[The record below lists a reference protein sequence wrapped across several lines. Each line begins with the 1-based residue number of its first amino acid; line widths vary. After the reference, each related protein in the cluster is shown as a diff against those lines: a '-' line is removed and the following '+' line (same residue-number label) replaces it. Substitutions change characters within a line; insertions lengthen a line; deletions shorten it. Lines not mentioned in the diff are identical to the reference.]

1 MHYAIHLQKIDL
13 GEGRVVFRP
22 VNLIKG
28 NYLEYDEI
36 FIDERGF
43 EYCFMK
49 DNSADCER
57 YFCCPATMEELKKPY
72 GDQLTESEILDEFL
86 SNFLDCCFLGYYDE
100 LEQTTKVIEFDFYN
114 IEKYINNMY
123 QNEDYEDL
131 EEDHIQFDPENNE
144 KFIFS
149 LQALKELKEY
159 QTVEEIRNYID
170 KLIEAGNY
178 IKKVVENKIKSDS
191 NLAEEQES
199 KGTKK
204 SNYVLKREE
213 STGFDLAKL
222 RQNVLSNIVGQ
233 DEAVYNLTRTIAV
246 NQTSNNYRNKSHI
259 LISGPSGTGKTEM
272 VRVVAKELD
281 IPFFAANCPDYTKAG
296 YYGKEVPDLLL
307 GLIRSANGDQEKAQH
322 GILILDE
329 IDKLVTYQD
338 DKGFGK
344 AVLHELLKILD
355 RDVIEVDVSKS
366 SSNKIMFDTSNL
378 TVICMG
384 SFDELYEQKK
394 QNKKNT
400 IGFGAVN
407 EEKEQKVRLDEDDF
421 IGWMGPEFVGRVGEF
436 TETDELTHKTV
447 LKILKESKISQ
458 WKIAQQDFAQRGI
471 NLYATVGYLNAVA
484 DKGYSK
490 KLGVRKLNKEVKRT
504 LRYVYDEV
512 LTNPKVKSIKLT
524 KKTVTDN
531 KEYCVEY

>member
-1 MHYAIHLQKIDL
+1 MHYAVQLQKIEL
-13 GEGRVVFRP
+13 GEGRVFFKP

-28 NYLEYDEI
+28 NYLEYDEV
-36 FIDERGF
+36 FLDERGF
-43 EYCFMK
+43 EYWFMK
-49 DNSADCER
+49 DSTAEYER

-72 GDQLTESEILDEFL
+72 GNQLTESEILDEFL
-86 SNFLDCCFLGYYDE
+86 SNFLDICFLGYYDE
-100 LEQTTKVIEFDFYN
+100 IDEITKVIEVDFNNIYN
-114 IEKYINNMY
+114 IFKKQDTE
-123 QNEDYEDL
+123 L
-131 EEDHIQFDPENNE
+131 EQDHIQFDPENNE

-149 LQALKELKEY
+149 LQALKELREY
-159 QTVEEIRNYID
+159 QTVEEVREYID
-170 KLIEAGNY
+170 KLIAAGEY
-178 IKKVVENKIKSDS
+178 IRETVENQIK
-191 NLAEEQES
+191 NGREELEKQENEEN
-199 KGTKK
+199 KKTKFA
-204 SNYVLKREE
+204 LKREE
-213 STGFDLAKL
+213 SAKFDLAKL
-222 RQNVLSNIVGQ
+222 RKTVLSNIVGQ
-233 DEAVYNLTRTIAV
+233 DEAVYDLTRTIAV
-246 NQTSNNYRNKSHI
+246 NQTSNNFRNKSHI

-296 YYGKEVPDLLL
+296 YYGKDVPSILS
-307 GLIRSANGDQEKAQH
+307 GLIDSAKGDQEKAQH

-355 RDVIEVDVSKS
+355 RDVIEVDLSKS
-366 SSNKIMFDTSNL
+366 SGSKFMFDTSNL

-394 QNKKNT
+394 QNKKNA
-400 IGFGAVN
+400 IGFGSIN
-407 EEKEQKVRLDEDDF
+407 DEKEQKVRLDEDDF
-421 IGWMGPEFVGRVGEF
+421 IKWMGPEFVGRVGEF
-436 TETDELTHKTV
+436 TETDKLTHKTV

-458 WKIAQQDFAQRGI
+458 WKIAEQDFAQRGKK
-471 NLYATVGYLNAVA
+471 LYATAGYFDAVA
-484 DKGYSK
+484 EKGYSE

-504 LRYVYDEV
+504 LRFVYDEI

-524 KKTVTDN
+524 KKTVENN

>member
-1 MHYAIHLQKIDL
+1 MHYAVQLQKIEL
-13 GEGRVVFRP
+13 GEGRVLFKP

-28 NYLEYDEI
+28 QYLEYDET
-36 FIDERGF
+36 FLDERGF
-43 EYCFMK
+43 EYWFMK
-49 DNSADCER
+49 DCAAGYDR
-57 YFCCPATMEELKKPY
+57 YFCSPATIEELKKPY
-72 GDQLTESEILDEFL
+72 GNQLTESEILDEFL
-86 SNFLDCCFLGYYDE
+86 SNFLDCCFIGYYDE
-100 LEQTTKVIEFDFYN
+100 LEETTKVIEFNFYDM
-114 IEKYINNMY
+114 EKQINSTY
-123 QNEDYEDL
+123 QNQ
-131 EEDHIQFDPENNE
+131 EEIEHIQFDPENNE

-149 LQALKELKEY
+149 LKALRELREY
-159 QTVEEIRNYID
+159 QTVEEVREYID
-170 KLIEAGNY
+170 KLIAAGEY
-178 IKKVVENKIKSDS
+178 IRETVQNQIKSGRD
-191 NLAEEQES
+191 LLEEQETEN
-199 KGTKK
+199 KKTKF
-204 SNYVLKREE
+204 VLKREE
-213 STGFDLAKL
+213 SAKFDLAKL
-222 RQNVLSNIVGQ
+222 RKTVLSNIVGQ
-233 DEAVYNLTRTIAV
+233 DEAVYDLTRTIAV
-246 NQTSNNYRNKSHI
+246 NQTSNNFRNKSHI

-296 YYGKEVPDLLL
+296 YHGKDVPSILS
-307 GLIRSANGDQEKAQH
+307 GLIDAANGDQEKAQH

-355 RDVIEVDVSKS
+355 RDVIEVDLSKCS
-366 SSNKIMFDTSNL
+366 GGKFMFDTSNL

-394 QNKKNT
+394 QNKKNA

-407 EEKEQKVRLDEDDF
+407 DEKEQKVRLDEDDF

-458 WKIAQQDFAQRGI
+458 WKIAQKDFAERGI
-471 NLYATVGYLNAVA
+471 RLYATAGYLNAVA
-484 DKGYSK
+484 EKGYSK

-504 LRYVYDEV
+504 LRYVYDEI

-524 KKTVTDN
+524 KKTVEDN

>member
-1 MHYAIHLQKIDL
+1 MHYAVQLQKIEL
-13 GEGRVVFRP
+13 GEGRVLFKP
-22 VNLIKG
+22 LNLIKG
-28 NYLEYDEI
+28 EYLEYDEV
-36 FIDERGF
+36 FVDERGF
-43 EYCFMK
+43 EYGFMK
-49 DNSADCER
+49 DATGQNDR
-57 YFCCPATMEELKKPY
+57 YFCSPVTMEELKKPY
-72 GDQLTESEILDEFL
+72 GNLLCESEILDEFL
-86 SNFLDCCFLGYYDE
+86 SNFLDCCFIGYYDE
-100 LEQTTKVIEFDFYN
+100 LEQTTKVIEFDFYDM
-114 IEKYINNMY
+114 EKQINGT
-123 QNEDYEDL
+123 YEKSK
-131 EEDHIQFDPENNE
+131 EEVEIDHIQFDPENNE
-144 KFIFS
+144 RFIFS
-149 LQALKELKEY
+149 LQALKELREY
-159 QTVEEIRNYID
+159 QTVEEIRSYID
-170 KLIEAGNY
+170 KLIEAGSY
-178 IKKVVENKIKSDS
+178 IKETIQDKIKSGRD
-191 NLAEEQES
+191 LLEEQPDEN
-199 KGTKK
+199 KKTKL
-204 SNYVLKREE
+204 VLKKEE
-213 STGFDLAKL
+213 SARFNLIQL
-222 RQNVLSNIVGQ
+222 RKTVLSNIVGQ
-233 DEAVYNLTRTIAV
+233 DEAVYDLTRTIAV
-246 NQTSNNYRNKSHI
+246 NQTSNNFRNKSHI

-272 VRVVAKELD
+272 VRVVSRELD

-296 YYGKEVPDLLL
+296 YYGKDVPSILM
-307 GLIRSANGDQEKAQH
+307 GLINAANGDQAKAEH

-355 RDVIEVDVSKS
+355 RDVIEVDLSKS
-366 SSNKIMFDTSNL
+366 NGEKFMFDTSNL

-421 IGWMGPEFVGRVGEF
+421 IKWMGPEFVGRVGEF

-458 WKIAQQDFAQRGI
+458 WKIAERDFAERGI
-471 NLYATVGYLNAVA
+471 KLYATSGYFNAVA
-484 DKGYSK
+484 KKGYSK

-512 LTNPKVKSIKLT
+512 LTNPKVKTIKLT
-524 KKTVTDN
+524 KKTVENN

>member
-1 MHYAIHLQKIDL
+1 MHYAIQLQKINL
-13 GEGRVVFRP
+13 GEGRVFFRP

-28 NYLEYDEI
+28 EYLEYDEV
-36 FIDERGF
+36 FLDERGF
-43 EYCFMK
+43 EYSFMK
-49 DNSADCER
+49 DSEPDYDR
-57 YFCCPATMEELKKPY
+57 YFCCPVTMEELKKTY
-72 GDQLTESEILDEFL
+72 GNQFAEGEILDEFL
-86 SNFLDCCFLGYYDE
+86 SKMLDSCFIGYYDE
-100 LEQTTKVIEFDFYN
+100 LEKTTKVIEFNFYN
-114 IEKYINNMY
+114 IEKEIDSMLQQSNK
-123 QNEDYEDL
+123 DL
-131 EEDHIQFDPENNE
+131 DKDHIQFDPENNE

-149 LQALKELKEY
+149 LEALKELREY
-159 QTVEEIRNYID
+159 QTVDEIREYID
-170 KLIEAGNY
+170 KLIDAGNY
-178 IKKVVENKIKSDS
+178 LKEVVQQNIKSGRD
-191 NLAEEQES
+191 LLEEQEQ
-199 KGTKK
+199 KETKK
-204 SNYVLKREE
+204 TKFVLKREE
-213 STGFDLAKL
+213 SVGFNLAKL
-222 RQNVLSNIVGQ
+222 RKSVLSSIVGQ
-233 DEAVYNLTRTIAV
+233 DEAVYDLTRTIAV
-246 NQTSNNYRNKSHI
+246 NQTSNNFRNKSHI

-296 YYGKEVPDLLL
+296 YYGKDVPSILL
-307 GLIRSANGDQEKAQH
+307 GLINAANGDQEKAQH

-355 RDVIEVDVSKS
+355 RDVIEVDLSKS
-366 SSNKIMFDTSNL
+366 NGDRFMFDTSNL

-394 QNKKNT
+394 QNKKNA

-407 EEKEQKVRLDEDDF
+407 DEKEQKVRLDEDDF

-436 TETDELTHKTV
+436 TETDKLTHKMV

-458 WKIAQQDFAQRGI
+458 WKIAEQDFAERGKK
-471 NLYATVGYLNAVA
+471 LYATAGYFDAVA
-484 DKGYSK
+484 EKGYSE

-504 LRYVYDEV
+504 LRFVYDEI
-512 LTNPKVKSIKLT
+512 LINPKVKSIKLT